1 MEEKKLSVLE
11 RIRMRKENNNKKI
24 EENYKLSL
32 QEQAEAVVAEVT
44 AKTEE
49 EPKEE
54 APMTETESGQK
65 LAEALNAE
73 EDTLAA
79 DIVDEPVEE
88 KKEEPKKKRTRRTK
102 AEMEAARAAEAEAK
116 EKTEED
122 ENKVLDEVVK
132 EEAPA
137 KEEAVDTSKPMD
149 ILGKKMKFD
158 EVAAIV
164 LDYFEDS
171 NWHEIEESLSNKMN
185 EIRIEPDMNPG
196 TLKYV
201 LADLNNLSDEVSVI
215 HDQQDKLLRT
225 LTEKDFGTAIAYQV
239 VHSVGSNA
247 EDRKRNG
254 YLALTKAK
262 VGDKTINY
270 IALIAALR
278 IRHAFTTN
286 LMKRIHDKCQICIT
300 MSGAI
305 KMEQTMVLGQ

>member
-11 RIRMRKENNNKKI
+11 RIRMRKENSIKKS
-24 EENYKLSL
+24 EEGDKPSL

-79 DIVDEPVEE
+79 DIIDEPVEE

-102 AEMEAARAAEAEAK
+102 AE
-116 EKTEED
+116 D
-122 ENKVLDEVVK
+122 KVLDEVVK
-132 EEAPA
+132 EEAPT
-137 KEEAVDTSKPMD
+137 KEETVDTSKPMD

-225 LTEKDFGTAIAYQV
+225 LTEKDFGTAIAYQI

-278 IRHAFTTN
+278 IRHTFTTN

>member
-1 MEEKKLSVLE
+1 MEEKKLSVLD
-11 RIRMRKENNNKKI
+11 RIRIRREKEKN
-24 EENYKLSL
+24 EESKPSL

-73 EDTLAA
+73 EDTLAT
-79 DIVDEPVEE
+79 DIANEPVEE

-102 AEMEAARAAEAEAK
+102 AEIEAARAAEAK
-116 EKTEED
+116 EKAEEESD
-122 ENKVLDEVVK
+122 ETLEEVVK
-132 EEAPA
+132 EDVVA
-137 KEEAVDTSKPMD
+137 EEKAVDTSKPMD

-158 EVAAIV
+158 EVAEIV

-201 LADLNNLSDEVSVI
+201 LADLNNLSDEVSII
-215 HDQQDKLLRT
+215 HDRQDKLLRT

-239 VHSVGSNA
+239 IHSVGSNA

-262 VGDKTINY
+262 IGDKTINY

-305 KMEQTMVLGQ
+305 KMEQTMVLGL

>member
-11 RIRMRKENNNKKI
+11 RIRMRKENSIKKS
-24 EENYKLSL
+24 EEGDKPSL

-79 DIVDEPVEE
+79 DIIDEPVEE

-102 AEMEAARAAEAEAK
+102 AEMEAARAAEAK
-116 EKTEED
+116 EKVEED
-122 ENKVLDEVVK
+122 EAPTK
-132 EEAPA
+132 EET
-137 KEEAVDTSKPMD
+137 VDTSKPMD

-225 LTEKDFGTAIAYQV
+225 LTEKDFGTAIAYQI

-278 IRHAFTTN
+278 IRHTFTTN

>member
-11 RIRMRKENNNKKI
+11 RIRMRKENNKKS
-24 EENYKLSL
+24 EEDDKPSL

-44 AKTEE
+44 AKAEE

-54 APMTETESGQK
+54 ALMTETESGQK

-79 DIVDEPVEE
+79 DITNEPVEE
-88 KKEEPKKKRTRRTK
+88 KKEGPKKKRTRRTK
-102 AEMEAARAAEAEAK
+102 AEMEAARAAEAK
-116 EKTEED
+116 EKPEEKDD
-122 ENKVLDEVVK
+122 EILDEVVK
-132 EEAPA
+132 EDVVA
-137 KEEAVDTSKPMD
+137 EEKAVDTSKPMD

-158 EVAAIV
+158 EVAEIV

-201 LADLNNLSDEVSVI
+201 LADLNNLSDEVSII
-215 HDQQDKLLRT
+215 HDRQDKLLRT

-239 VHSVGSNA
+239 IHSVGSNA

-262 VGDKTINY
+262 IGDKTINY

>member
-1 MEEKKLSVLE
+1 MEEKKLSVLD
-11 RIRMRKENNNKKI
+11 RIRIRREKEKS
-24 EENYKLSL
+24 EESKPSL

-54 APMTETESGQK
+54 APMTEAESGQK

-73 EDTLAA
+73 EDTLAT
-79 DIVDEPVEE
+79 DIANEPVEE
-88 KKEEPKKKRTRRTK
+88 KKGEPKKKRTRRTK
-102 AEMEAARAAEAEAK
+102 AEIEAARAAEAK
-116 EKTEED
+116 EKPEEKDD
-122 ENKVLDEVVK
+122 EVLDEVVK
-132 EEAPA
+132 EDVVA
-137 KEEAVDTSKPMD
+137 EEKAVDTSKPMD

-158 EVAAIV
+158 EVAEIV

-201 LADLNNLSDEVSVI
+201 LADLNNLSDEVSII
-215 HDQQDKLLRT
+215 HDRQDKLLRT

-239 VHSVGSNA
+239 IHSVGSNA

-262 VGDKTINY
+262 IGDKTINY

>member
-1 MEEKKLSVLE
+1 MEEKKLSVLD
-11 RIRMRKENNNKKI
+11 RIRIRREKEKS
-24 EENYKLSL
+24 EESKPSL

-79 DIVDEPVEE
+79 DIIDEPVEE

-102 AEMEAARAAEAEAK
+102 AEIEAAKAAEAK
-116 EKTEED
+116 EKTEDED
-122 ENKVLDEVVK
+122 KILDEAVK
-132 EEAPA
+132 EDPPA
-137 KEEAVDTSKPMD
+137 KEETVDTSKPMD

>member
-11 RIRMRKENNNKKI
+11 RIRMRKENSIKKS
-24 EENYKLSL
+24 EEGDKPSL

-79 DIVDEPVEE
+79 DIIDEPVEE

-102 AEMEAARAAEAEAK
+102 AEMEAARAAEAK
-116 EKTEED
+116 EKVEED
-122 ENKVLDEVVK
+122 EDKVLDEVVK
-132 EEAPA
+132 EEAPT
-137 KEEAVDTSKPMD
+137 KEETVDTSKPMD

-225 LTEKDFGTAIAYQV
+225 LTEKDFGTAIAYQI

-278 IRHAFTTN
+278 IRHTFTTN

>member
-1 MEEKKLSVLE
+1 MEEKKLSVLD
-11 RIRMRKENNNKKI
+11 RIRIRREKEKS
-24 EENYKLSL
+24 EESRPSL
-32 QEQAEAVVAEVT
+32 QEQAEAVVAEVA

-79 DIVDEPVEE
+79 DITNEPVEE

-102 AEMEAARAAEAEAK
+102 AEMEAARAAESK
-116 EKTEED
+116 EKPEEKDD
-122 ENKVLDEVVK
+122 EVLDEVVK
-132 EEAPA
+132 EDVIA
-137 KEEAVDTSKPMD
+137 EEKAVDTSKPMD

-158 EVAAIV
+158 EVAEIV

-201 LADLNNLSDEVSVI
+201 LADLNNLSDEVSII
-215 HDQQDKLLRT
+215 HDRQDKLLRT

-239 VHSVGSNA
+239 IHSVGSNA

-262 VGDKTINY
+262 IGDKTINY